1 MEEFDFSEK
10 KIIMYKGRVDFY
22 DANIMDYKNKS
33 HKIEHNKYD
42 TTKLKRLIPKQFIK
56 ISSLKVGKLTCFPD

>member
-1 MEEFDFSEK
+1 MVGLIS
-10 KIIMYKGRVDFY
+10 M
-22 DANIMDYKNKS
+22 MPTSWTMKNKS

-42 TTKLKRLIPKQFIK
+42 TTKLKRLIPKQFMK